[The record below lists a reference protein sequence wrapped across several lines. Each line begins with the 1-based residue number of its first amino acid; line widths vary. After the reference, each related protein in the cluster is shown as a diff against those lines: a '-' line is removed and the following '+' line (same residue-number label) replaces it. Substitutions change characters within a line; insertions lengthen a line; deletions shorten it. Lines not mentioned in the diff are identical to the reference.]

1 VRLSSTQA
9 TSLTVVTGSSEKT
22 RMRFVIR
29 SIMSGDPVPLLI
41 LVVAI
46 GAGIGLALGLRALIV
61 PSERIDPKD

>member
-1 VRLSSTQA
+1 
-9 TSLTVVTGSSEKT
+9 
-22 RMRFVIR
+22 MRFVIR